1 MTQEQQEDKTI
12 LDKAK
17 DLATDIKEKVTG
29 YVGENE
35 EKIHGAVDKTGEFID
50 DKTKG
55 RFSEKIDKAQ
65 DAAKNA
71 VTKIGGASG
80 DDAGATDVADVA
92 DVAGVDPTPAAA
104 PATAEDVPTPTPPT
118 EDPDAPAP
126 E

>member
-1 MTQEQQEDKTI
+1 MTQEEDKTI

-17 DLATDIKEKVTG
+17 DLATDIKDKVTG

-35 EKIHGAVDKTGEFID
+35 EKIHGAVEKTGEFID

-71 VTKIGGASG
+71 VTKIGAAGPG
-80 DDAGATDVADVA
+80 DED
-92 DVAGVDPTPAAA
+92 DPTPGTASAD
-104 PATAEDVPTPTPPT
+104 PADIPTPVV
-118 EDPDAPAP
+118 DPDAPAP

>member
-17 DLATDIKEKVTG
+17 ELATDIKDKVTG

-35 EKIHGAVDKTGEFID
+35 EKIHGAVEKTGDFID

-55 RFSEKIDKAQ
+55 RFTDKIDKAQ

-71 VTKIGGASG
+71 VTKIGAAGPDTPADA
-80 DDAGATDVADVA
+80 DDTTPDVAPA
-92 DVAGVDPTPAAA
+92 PSAAA
-104 PATAEDVPTPTPPT
+104 PTPPT

>member
-71 VTKIGGASG
+71 VTKLGAAAG
-80 DDAGATDVADVA
+80 PDDDTTPDATTSPTAAAGPADDVA
-92 DVAGVDPTPAAA
+92 TA
-104 PATAEDVPTPTPPT
+104 PPV

-126 E
+126 T

>member
-1 MTQEQQEDKTI
+1 MSQQEEEKTI

-17 DLATDIKEKVTG
+17 DLAFEIKDKVTT

-35 EKIHGAVDKTGEFID
+35 EKIHGAVEKTGEFID

-55 RFSEKIDKAQ
+55 KFSEKIDKAQ

-71 VTKIGGASG
+71 VTKIGSAGSA
-80 DDAGATDVADVA
+80 DDPTPGATPADPADV
-92 DVAGVDPTPAAA
+92 PTPAAQ
-104 PATAEDVPTPTPPT
+104 P
-118 EDPDAPAP
+118 DPDAPAP